1 MFCLHVCLC
10 VCVGGGLNSL
20 ELELYT
26 GVSSHVGLNLDPP
39 KRSRRSQEKVFPEL
53 EALLQ

>member
-1 MFCLHVCLC
+1 MS
-10 VCVGGGLNSL
+10 VCVWGGLNSL

-26 GVSSHVGLNLDPP
+26 GVSSHVGLNLDPR
-39 KRSRRSQEKVFPEL
+39 KSSQCSQEKVFPEL